1 MIRHAV
7 IEDLPAIKDI
17 WNYYILNTTYNYD
30 YEPKSL
36 EFLEEW
42 FHKKATLNLPV
53 FVVEEEGRLV
63 GYGAYSQFR
72 ERNAY
77 AHSAEHGLYF
87 HPDFHGKGL
96 GRELLNTLL
105 ADGKE
110 RGFHTFI
117 AVIDSSNEGS
127 VIFHE
132 KMGFEKIGQ
141 IKEVGRKNGQW
152 LNLVLLQKIITGS
165 FIIPNEA
172 IIH

>member
-1 MIRHAV
+1 MIRHAT
-7 IEDLPAIKDI
+7 IEDLTAIREI
-17 WNYYILNTTYNYD
+17 WNHYILHTTYNYD
-30 YEPKSL
+30 YEPKPV
-36 EFLEEW
+36 EFMEEW
-42 FHKKATLNLPV
+42 FHKKAKLGLPI
-53 FVVEEEGRLV
+53 FVVEVEGQVV

-87 HPDFHGKGL
+87 YPDFHGRGF
-96 GRELLNTLL
+96 GRQLLETLL
-105 ADGKE
+105 QDGKE

-132 KMGFEKIGQ
+132 KLGFERIGS

-152 LNLVLLQKIITGS
+152 LNLVLLQKMI
-165 FIIPNEA
+165 
-172 IIH
+172 

>member
-1 MIRHAV
+1 MIRHAALT
-7 IEDLPAIKDI
+7 DLPAIRDI

-30 YEPKSL
+30 FEPKTM
-36 EFLEEW
+36 EFMESW
-42 FHKKATLNLPV
+42 FHNKAELGLPI
-53 FVVEEEGRLV
+53 FVVEVDGQLV

-87 HPDFHGKGL
+87 KKDFHGKGM
-96 GRELLNTLL
+96 GRQLLERLL
-105 ADGKE
+105 SDGKG

-127 VIFHE
+127 IIFHE
-132 KMGFEKIGQ
+132 KMGFENIGK

-152 LNLVLLQKIITGS
+152 LNLVLLQKILS
-165 FIIPNEA
+165 
-172 IIH
+172 